1 LFALLLQLVL
11 SFGHVHAGP
20 TGNATA
26 SVAADQHDRFC
37 ALPDEDRDGCDRA
50 DGHCAIC
57 ATIKLLGH
65 GWMASPPAP
74 LVRHVSRAAPP
85 PCRAAP
91 TPTQSRAVGFRSRA
105 PPLA

>member
-1 LFALLLQLVL
+1 LFALLFQLVL

-20 TGNATA
+20 TGSAAT
-26 SVAADQHDRFC
+26 SVAADRHDRLC
-37 ALPDEDRDGCDRA
+37 ALPDGDRDDGDHA

-57 ATIKLLGH
+57 ATIRLLGC
-65 GWMASPPAP
+65 GWVASPPAP
-74 LVRHVSRAAPP
+74 LVRRVSHAAPP
-85 PCRAAP
+85 PDRAAT